1 MQVMTN
7 AYRDLVRK
15 TEGQRYL
22 EKPRHR
28 WEHII
33 MMHLKEIEW
42 GSVDRIHLNKDRN
55 QQLAVELSYNPLGS
69 IICREFLGQLR
80 NYQLLKEH
88 KSHEN
93 WSIGSNLK

>member
-1 MQVMTN
+1 MQAMTN

-33 MMHLKEIEW
+33 KMHLKET
-42 GSVDRIHLNKDRN
+42 
-55 QQLAVELSYNPLGS
+55 
-69 IICREFLGQLR
+69 
-80 NYQLLKEH
+80 
-88 KSHEN
+88 
-93 WSIGSNLK
+93 